1 MFQQYVAEQK
11 LVAGLTPKVPGR
23 FRQNCAG
30 CAAPRQRQALTS
42 VSAVERPEPM
52 TLAKA
57 AGERIIGIDTFSTA
71 ALRMDPVLIA

>member
-1 MFQQYVAEQK
+1 
-11 LVAGLTPKVPGR
+11 
-23 FRQNCAG
+23 
-30 CAAPRQRQALTS
+30 
-42 VSAVERPEPM
+42 M